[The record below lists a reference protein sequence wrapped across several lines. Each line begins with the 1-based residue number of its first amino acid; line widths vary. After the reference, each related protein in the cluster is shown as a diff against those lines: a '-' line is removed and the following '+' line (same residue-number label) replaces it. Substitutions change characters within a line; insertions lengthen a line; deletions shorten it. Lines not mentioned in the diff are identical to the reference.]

1 MQVNT
6 SAALITA
13 LLSAVIGFGIAFFIE
28 RKINSQANT
37 KPQRALVYI
46 AMTSVGF
53 GLTAIFNE
61 LIGFPLQ
68 GLSIRYDKLVSYL
81 FANILVLPII
91 FLVIAKM
98 IGKKDKSVVVE
109 TVNQSTNVASPY
121 LKYFLMMIGGAVI
134 TIFGYSVLETNSSS
148 DTYDMFTREDSKNC
162 NSPFKAKPFTFTFTY
177 KKDSNEIF
185 KTVDWNEDGISKKS
199 FMKLENC
206 SILDSK
212 NWTCGGKIETTFIN
226 SKYTLIDG
234 IFFYEGLKLF
244 NDLPSCPPKIVKR

>member
-1 MQVNT
+1 MQINT

-28 RKINSQANT
+28 RKINSQAHT
-37 KPQRALVYI
+37 KPQRVLVYI

-81 FANILVLPII
+81 FANIFVLPII
-91 FLVIAKM
+91 LIVVAKM

-109 TVNQSTNVASPY
+109 KVNQSTNVASPY

-162 NSPFKAKPFTFTFTY
+162 NSPFKAKPIIFTFSY

-212 NWTCGGKIETTFIN
+212 NWTCGGKIETSFINAKYTFIEGVF
-226 SKYTLIDG
+226 S
-234 IFFYEGLKLF
+234 YEGLKLF
-244 NDLPSCPPKIVKR
+244 NDPPSCPPKIVKR

>member
-1 MQVNT
+1 MQINT

-28 RKINSQANT
+28 RKINSQAHT
-37 KPQRALVYI
+37 KPQRVLVYI

-68 GLSIRYDKLVSYL
+68 GLSIRYDKLVRSL
-81 FANILVLPII
+81 FANILVLPVIL
-91 FLVIAKM
+91 LVVAKM

-121 LKYFLMMIGGAVI
+121 LKYFLIMIGGAVLA
-134 TIFGYSVLETNSSS
+134 IFGYSTLETNSSS
-148 DTYDMFTREDSKNC
+148 DTYDIYKREDRKNC
-162 NSPFKAKPFTFTFTY
+162 NSPFKAKPITFKFSY
-177 KKDSNEIF
+177 KKDTNEIF
-185 KTVDWNEDGISKKS
+185 RTAEWEADGISKKHI
-199 FMKLENC
+199 MKLEDC

-212 NWTCGGKIETTFIN
+212 NWTCGGKIETSFINAKYTFI
-226 SKYTLIDG
+226 
-234 IFFYEGLKLF
+234 EGVFSFEDLKF
-244 NDLPSCPPKIVKR
+244 INDLPSCPPKIVKR